1 MRLVVALAAR
11 RLAAATCH
19 RAGGPALTQQLW
31 RRYSTQALFHPTA
44 VIGGGAT
51 IGEGVSIGPFCIV
64 SDSATIGPHCELGP
78 SVHIMGD
85 TTLGARCV
93 IRSHAVI
100 GAEVRE
106 RERCVRILIPS
117 CVKMFFFSI

>member
-78 SVHIMGD
+78 SVHILGD

-100 GAEVRE
+100 GAEVSE
-106 RERCVRILIPS
+106 RAA
-117 CVKMFFFSI
+117 